1 MGVPFISRFFNG
13 FFYFIIVHSRFM
25 GDSSSYFT
33 EEFNTYLWKTLC
45 LFYKPDIFLGL
56 ISIVW
61 VWHLSFMVVIFLK
74 CLLVLGFE
82 GNLWT
87 LKFLFVHL
95 WIQFL
100 FLKSS
105 LFMWW
110 RLELT
115 VSSSSLG
122 VELSEL
128 FGLLRLPLLT
138 SSPAWGTDFCHLGF
152 PQPAHWQLV
161 LPPAPRSLLW

>member
-1 MGVPFISRFFNG
+1 MIYLLISLRNL
-13 FFYFIIVHSRFM
+13 IHISERL
-25 GDSSSYFT
+25 S
-33 EEFNTYLWKTLC
+33 
-45 LFYKPDIFLGL
+45 LFYKPDIFLGV

-61 VWHLSFMVVIFLK
+61 VRHLTFMVMIFLK
-74 CLLVLGFE
+74 CLYVWGFG

-105 LFMWW
+105 LFMWR

-128 FGLLRLPLLT
+128 FGLLRLPLLP
-138 SSPAWGTDFCHLGF
+138 SSPAWGTEFCPLGF
-152 PQPAHWQLV
+152 PQPALWQLFSP
-161 LPPAPRSLLW
+161 LPYIHSTDNLVTYWFWSCFVGSLPSYFPMLL